1 MGCVLYEIITLE
13 KLFDGQNEKEILD
26 QVNKF
31 DANEKIKN
39 ISKNDAI
46 EKATRM
52 YYFFFLNKN
61 KKIKIL
67 W

>member
-52 YYFFFLNKN
+52 YYFF
-61 KKIKIL
+61 
-67 W
+67 